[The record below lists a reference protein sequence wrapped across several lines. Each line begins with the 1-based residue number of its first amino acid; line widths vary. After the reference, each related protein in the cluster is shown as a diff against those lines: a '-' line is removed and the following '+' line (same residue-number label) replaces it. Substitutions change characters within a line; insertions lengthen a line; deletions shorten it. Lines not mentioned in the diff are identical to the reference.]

1 MLILVIVN
9 LAVNALVSMPRRITI
24 IHRNIAT
31 VGKHIIAQDALTGR
45 CEGIRIEEPAYLR
58 IIISGL
64 KIIQPGFSIVALAQV
79 ATCYN
84 YSIAATLAHTTF
96 FAILGLCFPLHT
108 NNVYGRINLP
118 HIFPLDRTI
127 YHSIC
132 R

>member
-1 MLILVIVN
+1 MLILVIAN

-31 VGKHIIAQDALTGR
+31 VGKHIIAKYTLAGR
-45 CEGIRIEEPAYLR
+45 RERISIYKSTDLG
-58 IIISGL
+58 IIISAL
-64 KIIQPGFSIVALAQV
+64 EIIQPGFSIVALAQV